1 MSTYRGNRNL
11 GAIVL
16 IGLGVLFL
24 LAQFFNFNVWGI
36 FGMVADFGWP
46 FFIILPG
53 VALLAVGV
61 FGPKSA
67 APALIPGAVVTG
79 TGLIL
84 FFQDATGRFETWAY
98 LWGLYPVFVG
108 MAIMVLGMRTGN
120 QRQADSGRKL
130 MMIGLVLTVAFGVFM
145 EMIFSGGFDTL
156 MRFAL
161 PIALIGGGA
170 FLMLRPRRAEVTMDE
185 KAKNEPV
192 YAAPMYA
199 DKPKNGTK
207 YGISPSL
214 ERQIDD
220 ALAEDDPD
228 EPRTT
233 V

>member
-1 MSTYRGNRNL
+1 MNSYRSNRNL
-11 GAIVL
+11 GATVL

-24 LAQFFNFNVWGI
+24 MAQVFNFNVWGI
-36 FGMVADFGWP
+36 FGVVADFGWP

-53 VALLAVGV
+53 VAVLAVGV

-67 APALIPGAVVTG
+67 APAVIPGAVVTG

-84 FFQDATGRFETWAY
+84 LFQDWTGRFETWSY

-108 MAIMVLGMRTGN
+108 AAIMFLGARTGN
-120 QRQADSGRKL
+120 HQQVDSGRKV
-130 MMIGLVLTVAFGVFM
+130 MTIGAVLTVVFGVFM
-145 EMIFSGGFDTL
+145 ELIFNDGFDL
-156 MRFAL
+156 MFRFGL
-161 PIALIGGGA
+161 PAILIGGGA
-170 FLMLRPRRAEVTMDE
+170 LLLLRRNATSEGE

-192 YAAPMYA
+192 YAPMPMYA
-199 DKPKNGTK
+199 DKPKNNGK

-233 V
+233 L